1 MLILTL
7 GDTMEGEQVKT
18 LDKNKE
24 DYLKKY
30 AKEIKAVMPKCV
42 FDKKQTAIIN
52 KDNLIGKK
60 LLVLKKE
67 EHKNPFGRPYLVV
80 WFGIIDQQ
88 QGFVCWSKDNRSVA
102 FTVGYSKLNQQFY
115 DTVDAGD
122 VVTLSRQ
129 IVGRI
134 VSFPCKIIQ
143 KASSPVD
150 FA

>member
-1 MLILTL
+1 MLILTF
-7 GDTMEGEQVKT
+7 GDAMEEEQVET

-24 DYLKKY
+24 DYFKKY
-30 AKEIKAVMPKCV
+30 AKEIKEVMPKCV

-52 KDNLIGKK
+52 KDNLLGKK

-67 EHKNPFGRPYLVV
+67 EHKNPFGHPYLVI
-80 WFGIIDQQ
+80 WFGIITDS
-88 QGFVCWSKDNRSVA
+88 QGFMCWSKDNRSIA

-115 DTVDAGD
+115 DNVDAGD

-129 IVGRI
+129 IIGRI
-134 VSFPCKIIQ
+134 VSFPCRIIQ
-143 KASSPVD
+143 KASPAVD

>member
-1 MLILTL
+1 
-7 GDTMEGEQVKT
+7 MEGT
-18 LDKNKE
+18 DKNKE

-42 FDKKQTAIIN
+42 FDKRQTTFIN
-52 KDNLIGKK
+52 KEFLLGKK

-67 EHKNPFGRPYLVV
+67 EHKDPFGHPYLVI
-80 WFGIIDQQ
+80 WFGILDPEH
-88 QGFVCWSKDNRSVA
+88 GLLCWNKDKRSVA
-102 FTVGYSKLNQQFY
+102 FGMSHSKLNSQIY
-115 DTVDAGD
+115 DTIDAGD

-134 VSFPCKIIQ
+134 VGYPCRIIQ
-143 KASSPVD
+143 KASPPVD